1 MRINFFRYNTVQI
14 FGLLLV
20 MSLALMLSACTKD
33 GDVIYMVDPND
44 PQPSDSPLIV
54 AVYDANA
61 VGDCSYNDLIYKG
74 IENVAVKYGARA
86 MQISPSSFSEGKA
99 FLEKAFAQAVTATD
113 TLRRLFIVTST
124 AYDSLIRANNKHLE
138 SNPYTDL
145 LYLETPKPLEGKGST
160 LFVDY
165 YGAMYE
171 AGYFAP
177 LFGKSILVAAANPVN
192 ESVSNAVSA
201 FADGFNDSPYEKNKL
216 KTEYIGSKIDEG
228 FSISD
233 SAAVQ
238 LLNSNA
244 EDNLD
249 GQLIVPICGSS
260 SNTIARISDNTQ
272 FYRIVGIDRVMN
284 SSLSDFSVVK
294 HIDKAVSETIE
305 QWMNT
310 GTMEKHRRLGIAAGY
325 TSVVFHPHSNDFEN
339 IVNKYITQETLDI
352 VLKKAIEMEG
362 QNEH

>member
-1 MRINFFRYNTVQI
+1 
-14 FGLLLV
+14 
-20 MSLALMLSACTKD
+20 
-33 GDVIYMVDPND
+33 
-44 PQPSDSPLIV
+44 
-54 AVYDANA
+54 
-61 VGDCSYNDLIYKG
+61 
-74 IENVAVKYGARA
+74 
-86 MQISPSSFSEGKA
+86 
-99 FLEKAFAQAVTATD
+99 
-113 TLRRLFIVTST
+113 
-124 AYDSLIRANNKHLE
+124 
-138 SNPYTDL
+138 
-145 LYLETPKPLEGKGST
+145 
-160 LFVDY
+160 
-165 YGAMYE
+165 MYE